1 MNSTEQESGSGENA
15 WATGLRNRLIDMAQ
29 ELLVP
34 GGVVLVR
41 SPELGDLTMAY
52 GTRSRGGDDPVELG
66 DHIRVGSNTKTWTGT
81 VLLQLTQETSMRLG
95 DPIGKYRPGV
105 PKGDE
110 ITIAQLL
117 EMRSGL
123 YNYTETVEMNRILD
137 DDPAYAFDPEELLAM
152 AFAHDSYFDPGERFY
167 YSNTNTVLLGLLI
180 EQLAGPVPEEFRK
193 RIFAPLGMH
202 DSVFPERVSAAI
214 PAPYARGYM
223 YGTNVETIPTQV
235 LPEDQQAAARA
246 GTLAPYDQTDCNPS
260 WAWTAGGGI
269 STAWDLLRCVPALVT
284 GGLLA
289 ESTQQE
295 RMDSIQPRDPDEP
308 EGPAYGYAL
317 ARFGSFYGHTGELPG
332 YNSFMGH
339 DPARGDT
346 VVTWASLS
354 AAPDGRAP
362 AVEMAKAIIGEISA
376 SVA

>member
-1 MNSTEQESGSGENA
+1 MNSTERQSGSGENE
-15 WATGLRNRLIDMAQ
+15 WAAGLRNLLLEMAE

-41 SPELGDLTMAY
+41 SPERGDLTMAY
-52 GTRSRGGDDPVELG
+52 GTRIRGGGEPVELG

-81 VLLQLTQETSMRLG
+81 VVIQLTQETSLKLS
-95 DPIGKYRPGV
+95 DHIGMYRPGV
-105 PKGDE
+105 PQGDE

-137 DDPAYAFDPEELLAM
+137 DDPAYVFDPEELLAM

-180 EQLAGPVPEEFRK
+180 EQLAGPVSEEFRK
-193 RIFAPLGMH
+193 RIFAPLQMH
-202 DSVFPERVSAAI
+202 DTLLPERSSAAI

-246 GTLAPYDQTDCNPS
+246 GTLAPYDQTDSNPS

-269 STAWDLLRCVPALVT
+269 STAGDLLRYVPALVN
-284 GGLLA
+284 GGLLN

-295 RMDSIQPRDPDEP
+295 RMDSLRPRDPEEP
-308 EGPAYGYAL
+308 DGPAYGYAL
-317 ARFGSFYGHTGELPG
+317 AQFGSFFGHTGELPG

-339 DPARGDT
+339 DPVRGDT

-354 AAPDGRAP
+354 AAPDGLAP
-362 AVEMAKAIIGEISA
+362 AVEMAKAVIEEIYA
-376 SVA
+376 R

>member
-1 MNSTEQESGSGENA
+1 VNSSEQEAGSGENT
-15 WATGLRNRLIDMAQ
+15 WVTGLRGRLLGMA
-29 ELLVP
+29 EDLRAP

-41 SPELGDLTMAY
+41 SPERGDLTMAY
-52 GTRSRGGDDPVELG
+52 GTRTRGGGDPVQVG

-81 VLLQLTQETSMRLG
+81 VVLQLSQETPLKLD
-95 DPIGKYRPGV
+95 DPIAKYRAGV
-105 PKGDE
+105 PRGDE

-123 YNYTETVEMNRILD
+123 FNYTETVDMNRILD

-152 AFAHDSYFDPGERFY
+152 AFAHDSYFNPGERFY

-180 EQLAGPVPEEFRK
+180 EQLAGPVSQEFRK
-193 RIFAPLGMH
+193 RIFAPLGMEG
-202 DSVFPERVSAAI
+202 SLLPERASAAI

-223 YGTNVETIPTQV
+223 YGTNVETIATQV
-235 LPEDQQAAARA
+235 LPDDRQAAARA
-246 GTLAPYDQTDCNPS
+246 GTLAPYDQTDSNPS

-269 STAWDLLRCVPALVT
+269 STAWDLFSCVRALAT
-284 GGLLA
+284 GGLLN
-289 ESTQQE
+289 ESTQQQ
-295 RMDSIQPRDPDEP
+295 RIDSIQPRDPKAP
-308 EGPAYGYAL
+308 GGPGYGYGL
-317 ARFGSFYGHTGELPG
+317 ARFGTFYGHSGELPG

-339 DPARGDT
+339 DPKRGDT

-362 AVEMAKAIIGEISA
+362 AVEMARAIIEEISA
-376 SVA
+376 

>member
-1 MNSTEQESGSGENA
+1 MNPTEPASGSGSENP
-15 WATGLRNRLIDMAQ
+15 WARALRDRLLGMAE

-41 SPELGDLTMAY
+41 SPERGDLTMAY
-52 GTRSRGGDDPVELG
+52 GTRSRGGGEPVELG

-81 VLLQLTQETSMRLG
+81 VVLQLTRETTLRLD
-95 DPIGKYRPGV
+95 DPISKYRSGV

-123 YNYTETVEMNRILD
+123 YNYTETVEMNQILD

-152 AFAHDSYFDPGERFY
+152 AFAHDSYFDPGEKFY

-180 EQLAGPVPEEFRK
+180 EQLAGPVSEEFKK
-193 RIFAPLGMH
+193 RIFAPLGMN
-202 DSVFPERVSAAI
+202 DSLFPERASAAI

-223 YGTNVETIPTQV
+223 YGTNVETVATQV
-235 LPEDQQAAARA
+235 LPKDQQAAARA
-246 GTLAPYDQTDCNPS
+246 GTLAPYDQTDSNPS

-269 STAWDLLRCVPALVT
+269 STAWDLLRYVPALAT
-284 GGLLA
+284 GDGLLDEA
-289 ESTQQE
+289 TQRE
-295 RMDSIQPRDPDEP
+295 RMDSLQPRDPDEP
-308 EGPAYGYAL
+308 DGPAYGYAL
-317 ARFGSFYGHTGELPG
+317 ARFGSFYGHSGELPG

-339 DPARGDT
+339 DPVRGDT

-362 AVEMAKAIIGEISA
+362 AIEMARAIIEEIVS
-376 SVA
+376 